1 MAMRVVYWARLQ
13 LARQQVLEALNAVPG
28 AELTVVETLAD
39 LLGALNGA
47 EALVLYDAPPEQ
59 ARRIVDALSAPGNT
73 VRWMHFLTA
82 GREGFDAVGLPPA
95 VAVTHPAGCVS
106 PTVAE
111 HAMTLLLALVRR
123 VPAMLEEQA
132 KGNWSRLEVS
142 AKATSVE
149 GKVMAIVGYGQIGR
163 EIALRARP
171 FGIRIIAV
179 SRTPKSDEL
188 LDESYPLSELD
199 QVLARADI
207 VMLTIALTAET
218 RHLFDRQG
226 LQACKPGVVLINV
239 ARGGLVDQQALAAAL
254 ASGHVGAAGL
264 DVVDPEP
271 LPATDPLWSAPNL
284 IISPH
289 FAGGGSMVSQMR
301 LAESAAAN
309 LIRLIKK
316 EPLQHLVS

>member
-1 MAMRVVYWARLQ
+1 MRVVYWARLQ
-13 LARQQVLEALNAVPG
+13 LARRQILDALEAVPG

-39 LLGALNGA
+39 LLAALRGAD
-47 EALVLYDAPPEQ
+47 ALILYDAPPEQ
-59 ARRIVDALSAPGNT
+59 ARQVVDALSAPDTT

-82 GREGFDAVGLPPA
+82 GREGFDAVGLPVG
-95 VAVTHPAGCVS
+95 VAVTTPAGCVS

-123 VPAMLEEQA
+123 VPAMLEQQA
-132 KGNWSRLEVS
+132 SRNWSRLEVS

-163 EIALRARP
+163 EIALRAKP

-179 SRTPKSDEL
+179 SRTRKSDEL
-188 LDESYPLSELD
+188 LDEAYALSELD
-199 QVLARADI
+199 RVLARADI
-207 VMLTIALTAET
+207 VMLTIALTPET
-218 RHLFDRQG
+218 HHLFGRPR
-226 LQACKPGVVLINV
+226 LAACKPGVVLINV

-254 ASGHVGAAGL
+254 VSGQVSAAGL

-271 LPATDPLWSAPNL
+271 LPATDPLWDAPNL

-289 FAGGGSMVSQMR
+289 FAGGGSMVSQIR
-301 LAESAAAN
+301 LAEGAAAN
-309 LIRLIKK
+309 LTRFIKK
-316 EPLQHLVS
+316 EPLQHLVG